1 MADDKPKDP
10 AGGELSLRGLKYG
23 FLNDVSDTGMEGSTD
38 RRRSGGVNY
47 LRSAI
52 KANYSRRALEK
63 VNVFTGIVIAQ
74 GKKAPFAS
82 RNADSTL
89 KQHAMG
95 KWTDVLPSLNN
106 DDTVNV
112 YKVYIPEIECRP
124 APGSYTDPIIATYYD
139 VYNTLE
145 TGIFKKEP
153 TIGSVVSV
161 RFDNINNFTGA
172 RIVELGETIAFL
184 DDIDGNLAAVFGGG
198 EGAGD
203 LGEFRGGDG
212 RFPAEPSPRRQ
223 RHQGCEGEG
232 AVIYIGDS
240 QQAGAGT
247 FGGKLRKYLKD
258 QGVPLVI
265 DFSESGRGLQGY
277 KGILT
282 LPDLKQQLES
292 KLANAKPKYAIVG
305 LGGNDAGSNYRKP
318 EVWKPKF
325 EELLQILKNGGVEKI
340 IWIGVSKPLLP
351 DPKLK
356 NNGWGQYGKDPAT
369 QARRDTMRNTQ
380 KSVLAS
386 YPEVTYI
393 DSKQYTQTLNTADG
407 VHYTGTSAYTTWFNA
422 AMAGDL
428 KAPIDAMIQTVKT
441 DCAEYAQSDAA
452 KEAEEEL
459 AKEGACPEVGPVPR
473 AGPNDPY
480 ITRMSESA
488 RSKKRKA
495 EGTVLKLYNDPYGLC
510 TIGKGHLI
518 AGRDENDEY
527 WTGPCSKAKEYGF
540 IPEKWLKGGLPP
552 DGKNTR
558 APKETMTEAEAEA
571 LFIEDVEKREKQLV
585 RKLKKANNVKVTQ
598 NQFDALMS
606 AVYNSGLYRV
616 NKFIIK
622 PYLAKGDF
630 DGAACAFT
638 VYGQMGYHRPDH
650 ERYLSGLNRLR
661 EKERRQFAS
670 V

>member
-1 MADDKPKDP
+1 MAEDEDKGSGSDLTLK
-10 AGGELSLRGLKYG
+10 GLKYG
-23 FLNDVSDTGMEGSTD
+23 FLNNVSDTGMEGSTD
-38 RRRSGGVNY
+38 RRRSNGTNY
-47 LRSAI
+47 LRSAVN
-52 KANYSRRALEK
+52 ANYSRRALEK
-63 VNVFTGIVIAQ
+63 VDVFTGIVIAV
-74 GKKAPFAS
+74 GEKISIAAS
-82 RNADSTL
+82 NPDIVL
-89 KQHAMG
+89 KQNA
-95 KWTDVLPSLNN
+95 
-106 DDTVNV
+106 VNKGWFKPDGTENVPV

-124 APGSYTDPIIATYYD
+124 APGSYSDPIIATYYD
-139 VYNTLE
+139 VYSALDQGLFE
-145 TGIFKKEP
+145 TKP
-153 TIGSVVSV
+153 TIGSVVTV
-161 RFDNINNFTGA
+161 RFDNINNFAGA
-172 RIVELGETIAFL
+172 RIIEQGEVIAFL
-184 DDIDGNLAAVFGGG
+184 NDIDGNLASVFGGG
-198 EGAGD
+198 ASGD
-203 LGEFRGGDG
+203 PWSSPDGGG
-212 RFPAEPSPRRQ
+212 TLPAEPSPRRQ

-282 LPDLKQQLES
+282 KSDLKQQLES

-356 NNGWGQYGKDPAT
+356 NNGWGQYGKDPET

-480 ITRMSESA
+480 ITRMSEAA
-488 RSKKRKA
+488 RSAKRKA

-518 AGRDENDEY
+518 DGRDENDEY

-558 APKETMTEAEAEA
+558 APRETMTEAQAEA

-638 VYGQMGYHRPDH
+638 VYGQMGYHRSDH
-650 ERYLSGLNRLR
+650 KRYLLGLNRLR
-661 EKERRQFAS
+661 EKERRLFAS